1 VGTKHTTIEKY
12 LESIL
17 GKTRRVRA
25 HLNSGLLVAIIAIVV
40 SLLSSV
46 FLLYQLKLTEDRID
60 GLQSEIITLETEIF
74 RLQGLV
80 GYWQF
85 DESVGAAATDRSSY
99 ANTGILANEP
109 SWLNSENCAF
119 KPNGAGSSCLRFDG
133 ANDYMQVS
141 SSSSLEPSE
150 EITVSLWVNATI
162 PRGTLVDKAFT
173 VHSYPFYSY
182 DLQLE
187 PKTGMPTK
195 AELIWS
201 VTTDGVWTF
210 MGEGSSE
217 VLIDLKTWQFVTV
230 VYDGSFM
237 KEYVNGKL
245 VASIPKTG
253 MITYYGTPLQ
263 VAKYFNLDF
272 YTSADIDDLRIYD
285 RALPA
290 YEVQNLYQ
298 SGKQG
303 S

>member
-1 VGTKHTTIEKY
+1 VGI
-12 LESIL
+12 
-17 GKTRRVRA
+17 A
-25 HLNSGLLVAIIAIVV
+25 AIIASLV
-40 SLLSSV
+40 SSAFLFNHLS
-46 FLLYQLKLTEDRID
+46 LAEDRIND
-60 GLQSEIITLETEIF
+60 LESQIITLESEIF
-74 RLQGLV
+74 RLQGFV

-85 DESVGAAATDRSSY
+85 DESVGTIAEDRSSHE
-99 ANTGILANEP
+99 NTGILANEP
-109 SWLNSENCAF
+109 SWLDSENCAF
-119 KPNGAGSSCLRFDG
+119 KPGEVGGSCLRFDG
-133 ANDYMQVS
+133 VNDYMQVS
-141 SSSSLEPSE
+141 SSSSMEPSD

-173 VHSYPFYSY
+173 AHSYPFYSY

-187 PKTGMPTK
+187 PKTGMPAK

-217 VLIDLKTWQFVTV
+217 VLIDLNAWQFVTV

-237 KEYVNGKL
+237 KEYVNGEL

-253 MITYYGTPLQ
+253 AITYYGTPLQ
-263 VAKYFNLDF
+263 IAKYLNLQF

-290 YEVQNLYQ
+290 HDVLNLYQ